1 MMWWQDLLSV
11 LGILL
16 ALAMVLL
23 GSYFVTRW
31 AGTGLYG
38 RIGAAGGGQHL
49 RVLERLPLGRDQAII
64 VVQAAGRYF
73 LLGSSPSGFSLLAE
87 LTEEEGGRWES
98 PPSSGGPPK
107 GEKADFRAILRG
119 FREKK

>member
-1 MMWWQDLLSV
+1 MRYQDLRTA

-31 AGTGLYG
+31 AGMGLGARFGASGG
-38 RIGAAGGGQHL
+38 RHVRL
-49 RVLERLPLGRDQAII
+49 LERVPMGRDQSLV
-64 VVQAAGRYF
+64 VVQVMNRYF

-87 LTEEEGGRWES
+87 LTEEEVKQCNR
-98 PPSSGGPPK
+98 PPSSDGPSQGGAP
-107 GEKADFRAILRG
+107 DFRALLRKSG
-119 FREKK
+119 GKK